1 MADGQ
6 SDQVTC
12 IICCHSLHPCTSSDT
27 CEQRLELPCGH
38 SQWHRCCVEG
48 WLVRQQTCPICRAVV
63 VDSSSDRI
71 MTDESD
77 DAGNLLELL
86 GVAAIQAG
94 AVDCEAVVR
103 LLQAVFGREVDA
115 LDENRLQLER
125 QLLSIETELNE
136 HQRIICEI
144 QECRSQVDAIAE
156 VDALAEERVEATLL
170 AEDSGQ
176 DPNREETLRLLAR
189 VAAAVQRSGLT
200 AEQVFRSLPQE
211 GAPLHLDSA
220 MSLLSAF
227 GGATEHVVTKAAQAL
242 DINAS
247 GWVEEEDFVNAMYR
261 FALPYTEHVDMLPD
275 PLAVSC
281 A

>member
-1 MADGQ
+1 MADGPC
-6 SDQVTC
+6 DQVTC
-12 IICCHSLHPCTSSDT
+12 IICCHSLHGSDT
-27 CEQRLELPCGH
+27 SEQPLELRCGH

-71 MTDESD
+71 IADENN
-77 DAGNLLELL
+77 DAGNLVELL
-86 GVAAIQAG
+86 SAAANQPTG

-103 LLQAVFGREVDA
+103 LLQAAFGREVEA
-115 LDENRLQLER
+115 LDEDRLQLER
-125 QLLSIETELNE
+125 QLLSIEAELNE
-136 HQRIICEI
+136 HQRIICDI
-144 QECRSQVDAIAE
+144 QEFRSQVDTIAE
-156 VDALAEERVEATLL
+156 VDVLAEDRVEATLS
-170 AEDSGQ
+170 AEDRGQ
-176 DPNREETLRLLAR
+176 DPNREETLTLLAR

-220 MSLLSAF
+220 MSLLFAF
-227 GGATEHVVTKAAQAL
+227 GGATEHAVTRAAQAL

-261 FALPYTEHVDMLPD
+261 FALPYTEHADMLPD
-275 PLAVSC
+275 SMAVSC
-281 A
+281 V